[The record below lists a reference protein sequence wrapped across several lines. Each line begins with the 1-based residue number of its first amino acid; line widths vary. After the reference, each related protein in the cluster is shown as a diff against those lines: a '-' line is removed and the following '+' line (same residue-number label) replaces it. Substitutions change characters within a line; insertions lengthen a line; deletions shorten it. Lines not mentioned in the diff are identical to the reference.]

1 MEHVKMHY
9 HIYAC
14 TSGVSDTNIEDD
26 IEDDIEYLENVC
38 GYNKYLKINYNLII

>member
-26 IEDDIEYLENVC
+26 IEYLKNVC